1 MIATS
6 TCAASRSTG
15 DEEHHAIH
23 HAEAQAQSERDEQR
37 GGATAG
43 AKIPRIQLYGR
54 TRGSARHCAK
64 GLGSF
69 QEAAPGDP
77 AARKRGPQP
86 YNPHA
91 PRPPPPHSP
100 HSPPPPP
107 N

>member
-23 HAEAQAQSERDEQR
+23 HAEAQAQSERDEER

-54 TRGSARHCAK
+54 TRGPARHCAK

-69 QEAAPGDP
+69 QEAGPGED
-77 AARKRGPQP
+77 ATEKGGSRRD
-86 YNPHA
+86 YNGGTRHLHA
-91 PRPPPPHSP
+91 GVAQLVWRF
-100 HSPPPPP
+100 
-107 N
+107 